1 MVFKVKDYTAMQEA
15 LAALCAFLEGEKVP
29 KEKVFDAKLI
39 ACELMGNALKYA
51 GGETGVESEVKD
63 GYIELMIYAKRF
75 FALPKKVVHNLPAGS
90 HAHCVNMLCK
100 RLQTLL
106 EPRVHPFRSTVEK
119 TVI

>member
-15 LAALCAFLEGEKVP
+15 LAALCAFLEGKKVP

-63 GYIELMIYAKRF
+63 GYIELMIYSKCF
-75 FALPKKVVHNLPAGS
+75 FALPKKVVCADLFAEHGRGLFL
-90 HAHCVNMLCK
+90 VNELCHGGMLA
-100 RLQTLL
+100 
-106 EPRVHPFRSTVEK
+106 EEDGIRVRVKIEE
-119 TVI
+119 